1 MINRIKLIYIFLF
14 FIGFTHLR
22 GQNILSDVQKAID
35 KKQYENVYAT
45 AKDFLNKDSTK
56 LALKIFI
63 MLQSAGYNNKDV
75 YEGLGDAYSKLGVD
89 ELALTNYE
97 QAEAVDSLNT
107 ALKFKSADLLYKQK
121 KYTEAVNKYLKI
133 ISIEPS
139 NAKAYLSAATIFY
152 QAKLYKDASLMYEK
166 YLALEK
172 SLEAYQKITNALL
185 EIKNY
190 EKAYAFASEGLSK
203 FPNNYTLMKNLALA
217 SYALKKFD
225 ESAKYYS
232 SIHDSLLNI
241 SDYENAGRAFEQIK
255 DDTNAIKY
263 FEKVIQLDTS
273 RSSIYMDLANIL
285 FKNQNYEQAVKY
297 YKAKIKIEPDYEL
310 AYRFM
315 GFSYIQLKNYDE
327 ARKALLNAA
336 ALNDTIV
343 STHYY
348 LAQAYK
354 GLDSLDLA
362 ADHYKKIINLAEHKE
377 NQYKDQFIEAN
388 YFLGQR
394 AFNKKNYATAIIFLK
409 NVLQFKPNDVG
420 TLEML
425 GLSYHQLGNT
435 EEAIRIY
442 KRVKQL
448 NPKSEVA
455 KKGLRML
462 SAD

>member
-1 MINRIKLIYIFLF
+1 MLNRIKLIFLYLS
-14 FIGFTHLR
+14 FIGFTHLS
-22 GQNILSDVQKAID
+22 GQNILSDVQKAIE
-35 KKQYENVYAT
+35 KKQYENVYST
-45 AKDFLNKDSTK
+45 AKDLLNKDSTN
-56 LALKIFI
+56 LALKILI
-63 MLQSAGYNNKDV
+63 LLQSAGYNNKDV
-75 YEGLGDAYSKLGVD
+75 YESIGDAYSKLGVY

-97 QAEAVDSLNT
+97 QAESIDSLNT
-107 ALKFKSADLLYKQK
+107 ALKFKSADILYKQK

-133 ISIEPS
+133 ISIEPT

-152 QAKLYKDASLMYEK
+152 QAKLYTDASLMYEK

-172 SLEAYQKITNALL
+172 SLDAYQKITKALL
-185 EIKNY
+185 EIRNY
-190 EKAYAFASEGLSK
+190 EKVYAFATEGLSK
-203 FPNNYTLMKNLALA
+203 YPNDFTLMKNLALA

-232 SIHDSLLNI
+232 SIPDSLLNI
-241 SDYENAGRAFEQIK
+241 NDYENAARAFQQIK

-263 FEKVIQLDTS
+263 FEKVIQLDST
-273 RSSIYMDLANIL
+273 RSSIYMDLANNL
-285 FKNQNYEQAVKY
+285 FKNQNYEQAIKY

-327 ARKALLNAA
+327 ARKSLLNAA
-336 ALNDTIV
+336 TLNDTIV
-343 STHYY
+343 NTHYY

-362 ADHYKKIINLAEHKE
+362 AEQYKKIINLAEQKE

-394 AFNKKNYATAIIFLK
+394 AFNKKNYATAITYLK

-425 GLSYHQLGNT
+425 GLSFHQLGNT

-442 KRVKQL
+442 KKVKQL